1 MWGKLLKLSP
11 PPPPLRKSNSPGVFI
26 RTTMVDNER
35 EQTYFQPGD
44 FIRNCQTDVNRV
56 VDMPGISTNDGN
68 LSNNVPNSPGTR
80 AATFTKFG
88 KRLHE
93 FQ

>member
-1 MWGKLLKLSP
+1 
-11 PPPPLRKSNSPGVFI
+11 
-26 RTTMVDNER
+26 MVDNER

-68 LSNNVPNSPGTR
+68 LSNNVPNSPGTDMYQ
-80 AATFTKFG
+80 FKF
-88 KRLHE
+88 RIFSNSLHNTDSAVTE
-93 FQ
+93 